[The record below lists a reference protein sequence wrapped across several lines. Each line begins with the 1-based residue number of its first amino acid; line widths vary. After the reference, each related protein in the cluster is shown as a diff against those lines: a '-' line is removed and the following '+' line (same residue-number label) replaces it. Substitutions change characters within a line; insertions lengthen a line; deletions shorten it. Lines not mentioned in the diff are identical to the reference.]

1 MTSLKTDHKTNPK
14 TSSLTS
20 LKTISLTSS
29 MTVPEAPLQD
39 EDDLK
44 GYIFFG
50 ELKIVI
56 SWQFG
61 STDTDTDMYDVNKMS
76 IWPFCW
82 QQFHTL

>member
-1 MTSLKTDHKTNPK
+1 MTD
-14 TSSLTS
+14 
-20 LKTISLTSS
+20 
-29 MTVPEAPLQD
+29 PEAPLQD

-76 IWPFCW
+76 IWPLLSGSSFTR
-82 QQFHTL
+82 FDV